1 MASVSASHVILFIA
15 AVAVAAMLAGT
26 ATGVANDVSTAIRDT
41 GEDYGETLDTDFAI
55 ISDSGSSAIY
65 NDSNTTVTLLVK
77 NTGANVLPTD
87 PNRIDTLIDGEFV
100 QETDI
105 TVLDG
110 DYWRPGN
117 VARITLDTTLDDGAH
132 RVVVRANER
141 RSLLTFPFY
150 GSAADLSGDVVFS
163 GSVKLYDADTQVVTT
178 YLNEMV
184 PEGLGPSQD
193 FDEDGAADIPY
204 VNQSGAL
211 KIAYG
216 NGTNVTLP
224 GQPFTSTSSDAGT
237 RLAVGSWNGSDRS
250 IFFGNNS
257 GIYGVTLD
265 SRDVFTVADQSNAQ
279 ANGIVGITD
288 FDGDSADEI
297 VFVTSNPG
305 LTFLDDDGTVHSS
318 SKSLSSSLGV
328 GTPADFDG
336 DGNVGVPYR
345 DSSGYISVLEYTSGS
360 LSSYQP
366 NGVQEQPESGTG
378 MGAADV
384 DDDGTPEIIYVEY
397 ASNDGDPAPLRYM
410 EGTTGDIGYLRDES
424 GTVVIVDTD
433 TTIGVA

>member
-41 GEDYGETLDTDFAI
+41 GQDYGETLDTDFAI
-55 ISDSGSSAIY
+55 ISDPGSSAIY
-65 NDSNTTVTLLVK
+65 NASETTVTLLVK
-77 NTGANVLPTD
+77 NTGENVLSTNPD
-87 PNRIDTLIDGEFV
+87 RVDTLIDGQFV

-117 VARITLDTTLDDGAH
+117 VARITLNTTIDEGAH
-132 RVVVRANER
+132 RVVVRSNER

-163 GSVKLYDADTQVVTT
+163 GSVKLYDADTQAVTT
-178 YLNEMV
+178 YLNETV

-224 GQPFTSTSSDAGT
+224 GQPFTSDSTNEGT
-237 RLAVGSWNGSDRS
+237 RVAVGTWNGSDRS

-279 ANGIVGITD
+279 ANGIIGITD
-288 FDGDSADEI
+288 FDGDSADELL
-297 VFVTSNPG
+297 FVTSNPG
-305 LTFLDDDGTVHSS
+305 ITFLDDDGTVHSS
-318 SKSLSSSLGV
+318 SQSLSSPLGV
-328 GTPADFDG
+328 GTPGDFDD

-345 DSSGYISVLEYTSGS
+345 DGSGYISILEFTSGS
-360 LSSYQP
+360 LTSYQP
-366 NGVQEQPESGTG
+366 NGVQEQPETGTG
-378 MGAADV
+378 MGAADI
-384 DDDGTPEIIYVEY
+384 DDDDTPEIIYVEY
-397 ASNDGDPAPLRYM
+397 ASNAGDPAPIRYM
-410 EGTTGDIGYLRDES
+410 QGPSGDIGYILTES
-424 GTVVIVDTD
+424 GEQVIVDTD